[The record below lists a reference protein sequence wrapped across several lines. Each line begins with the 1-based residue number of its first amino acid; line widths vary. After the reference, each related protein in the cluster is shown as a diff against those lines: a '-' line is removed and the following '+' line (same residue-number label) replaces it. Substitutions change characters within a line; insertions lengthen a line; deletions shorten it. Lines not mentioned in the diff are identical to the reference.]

1 MKRFLQMVFFAIL
14 AIIAV
19 AAVVLVFPAF
29 HKYNTIKKRE
39 LEAKSELKKQTNE
52 CLILRKKL
60 NNIENNTSEIEKIA
74 REKFN
79 YCKKGETVYKFNT
92 ENSAKNSSSSH
103 QVDY

>member
-1 MKRFLQMVFFAIL
+1 MKRFLQMVFFALL

-29 HKYNTIKKRE
+29 HKYSAIKKRQ
-39 LEAKSELKKQTNE
+39 LEAKKELKKQTNE

-60 NNIENNTSEIEKIA
+60 DNIENNDTEIEKIS

-79 YCKKGETVYKFNT
+79 YCKEGETVYKFNSKEEA
-92 ENSAKNSSSSH
+92 ENLSSKTSN
-103 QVDY
+103 